1 MESHRSWI
9 CIVQPSSSFE
19 VVLTLVG
26 LFTTFL
32 TLLELLETFLTKA
45 WFLGALKHCIQK
57 LCSTGKEQDIS
68 FFCADHAKF
77 LNKIIFAS

>member
-19 VVLTLVG
+19 VVHTLVG

-32 TLLELLETFLTKA
+32 TLLELVETFLTKA
-45 WFLGALKHCIQK
+45 WFLGALKHCILK
-57 LCSTGKEQDIS
+57 FCSTGYFI
-68 FFCADHAKF
+68 FCAETHIMP
-77 LNKIIFAS
+77 NVEIKITNL